1 MSQCLDK
8 RRQLVGWQRWI
19 EIAVTFCQL
28 RREIIAT
35 QEPLQGASPPDKPWQ
50 SLRRA
55 AARNKPNRHLWLAE
69 DRFANGSK
77 THVHGQ
83 RDLTPSAPGPSLDFG
98 NGYLRHVPEPLA
110 DRLRKTKAARMRYHF
125 GSGSNPAQTRVGYKE
140 IRKRALQDHNP
151 DALIGL
157 EFPAEFVEFLRQNFI
172 KKIYRRVVDGYEG
185 YSGIKPQME
194 KIINKILHGR
204 DVKLT

>member
-1 MSQCLDK
+1 M
-8 RRQLVGWQRWI
+8 
-19 EIAVTFCQL
+19 L
-28 RREIIAT
+28 RYTRPPWRER
-35 QEPLQGASPPDKPWQ
+35 WQ
-50 SLRRA
+50 SLRSVA
-55 AARNKPNRHLWLAE
+55 TRNEPNRNCRMAE

-77 THVHGQ
+77 THVHGE

-98 NGYLRHVPEPLA
+98 DGYLRHVPEPLA
-110 DRLRKTKAARMRYHF
+110 DRLRKTKAARMGYYF

-172 KKIYRRVVDGYEG
+172 KKI
-185 YSGIKPQME
+185 
-194 KIINKILHGR
+194 
-204 DVKLT
+204 